1 MILRFL
7 RPNETA
13 ESVFTIDYDRLWN
26 AGKRILMFDLDKTL
40 TPWQGEILSPAA
52 KALLDSLTEKGFRIA
67 ILSNRNRGGRDK
79 DFLADIPFPVVRNA
93 GKPRPRAFFMLLDQL
108 KAPATEAVMIGDR
121 WLTDVLGAN
130 RLGIHSIRVRSC
142 DLDR

>member
-1 MILRFL
+1 MIVRLF

-13 ESVFTIDYDRLWN
+13 DSVFAIDYDRLWN
-26 AGKRILMFDLDKTL
+26 AGKRALIFDLDKTL
-40 TPWQGEILSPAA
+40 TPWQGETLSPAA

-67 ILSNRNRGGRDK
+67 ILSNRNRGGSNK
-79 DFLADIPFPVVRNA
+79 DFLTDVPFPVVRNA
-93 GKPRPRAFFMLLDQL
+93 GKPRSRAFCMLLDQL

-130 RLGIHSIRVRSC
+130 RLGIHSVRVRSRGA
-142 DLDR
+142 D